1 MGARLQTLWFL
12 PICNSVIEI
21 VNLTVVCFQ
30 SHKSFCISNF
40 DQTTSDRLKCIY
52 IFALPFRFWKYL
64 FHRDLIVLLKY
75 IFYSIYLWRWYLT
88 ENSLFVFTVVGDEV
102 SIKIMLSDLTQ
113 PGFLLQPY
121 MVLFKAL
128 QLWLYSSKTA
138 LSIFYIQSVTRTV
151 YKRQGKKMHL
161 SFLTGNRNMMW
172 ISTCVCEPVCS
183 QQLFIRK
190 AELTLCFWFSIFPP
204 QPKRK

>member
-1 MGARLQTLWFL
+1 M
-12 PICNSVIEI
+12 
-21 VNLTVVCFQ
+21 
-30 SHKSFCISNF
+30 
-40 DQTTSDRLKCIY
+40 CIY

-64 FHRDLIVLLKY
+64 FRRDLIVLLKY
-75 IFYSIYLWRWYLT
+75 IFYSIDLWRWYLT

-102 SIKIMLSDLTQ
+102 SIKIMLSGLTQ

-128 QLWLYSSKTA
+128 QLWLYSSKAA

-151 YKRQGKKMHL
+151 YKRRGKMHL

-172 ISTCVCEPVCS
+172 ISTCVWERVCS

-190 AELTLCFWFSIFPP
+190 AELTLCFCFSFFPP

>member
-1 MGARLQTLWFL
+1 M
-12 PICNSVIEI
+12 
-21 VNLTVVCFQ
+21 
-30 SHKSFCISNF
+30 H
-40 DQTTSDRLKCIY
+40 IY

-75 IFYSIYLWRWYLT
+75 IFYSIDLWRWYLT

-102 SIKIMLSDLTQ
+102 SIKIMLSGLTQ

-128 QLWLYSSKTA
+128 QLWLYSSKAA

-151 YKRQGKKMHL
+151 YKRQGKNAPQFSDWKPKHDVNFHL
-161 SFLTGNRNMMW
+161 CLGACLLPAAVHQKSRTHAVFL
-172 ISTCVCEPVCS
+172 
-183 QQLFIRK
+183 L
-190 AELTLCFWFSIFPP
+190 
-204 QPKRK
+204 